1 MKWYVRCVKDNLR
14 SVLPFQAQLRALK
27 RRVVGY
33 EPEYRQHP
41 GVVGDALLQVAI
53 LREHFGTI
61 EGRDLMEIGTGW
73 EPIIPL
79 IYRLAGARVVHLADV
94 TKLISKDSL
103 QAALDAV
110 WKAKEKISSGL
121 EIPAAQFDRILVAP
135 KGDSIDAD
143 LRALGLIYQAPCDC
157 RTMNLDSR
165 SLDAVSSR
173 AVFEHI
179 PTVVIP
185 GIFRETK
192 RLLQPGGATCHIID
206 NSDHWEHYDKS
217 ITPVNF
223 LQHGD
228 LLWRFTCGSE
238 FNYQNRL
245 RHQDYAQMLR
255 AEGFRIV
262 QEQRKVHPPSLEAL
276 QKLKLAPQFRGR
288 EPEDLATIVSTF
300 LAVPQAG

>member
-1 MKWYVRCVKDNLR
+1 MKDNFK
-14 SVLPFQAQLRALK
+14 SILPFQAQLRALK
-27 RRVVGY
+27 RRAIGY
-33 EPEYRQHP
+33 QPDYRQHQ
-41 GVVGDALLQVAI
+41 GAVNDALIQVSI

-73 EPIIPL
+73 EPIVPL

-94 TKLISKDSL
+94 TKLISKASL

-110 WKAKEKISSGL
+110 WKAKEKIGAGL
-121 EIPAAQFDRILVAP
+121 KIPASQFDRILAAP
-135 KGDSIDAD
+135 QGESTDAD
-143 LRALGLIYQAPCDC
+143 MRALGLMYQAPCDC
-157 RTMNLDSR
+157 RSMNLDSK

-179 PTVVIP
+179 PTAIIP
-185 GIFRETK
+185 GIFREVK
-192 RLLQPGGATCHIID
+192 RLLKPGGATCHIID

-228 LLWRFTCGSE
+228 LLWRFSCMSE

-262 QEQRKVHPPSLEAL
+262 QEKRKVHPPSLEAL
-276 QKLKLAPQFRGR
+276 GKLKLAPQFRGR

-300 LAVPQAG
+300 LAVPEQG